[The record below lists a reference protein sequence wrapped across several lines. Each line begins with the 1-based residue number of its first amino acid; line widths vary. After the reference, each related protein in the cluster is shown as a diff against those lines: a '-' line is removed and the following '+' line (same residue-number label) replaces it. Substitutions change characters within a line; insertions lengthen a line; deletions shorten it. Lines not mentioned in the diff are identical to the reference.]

1 MQPITAHYPTRQ
13 TGSAFTRQAPP
24 STAKPTSRRRHT
36 EPKKRFSVTNQPQQ
50 IRLPSNT
57 GPLQPS
63 TIQYTPIQ
71 TRLSTTDRAFDHSS
85 IRYWPV
91 GGGGSGLVSAFL
103 TPLRRL
109 RQSDPA
115 GGGEGGGKRDVASG
129 PSFARCSSATPG
141 RGLLRQDLIWS
152 NLESKGDGRRRI
164 FPRDLWG
171 IESFSRFGSSYSI
184 LEEGKKDTQFIY
196 PSNLRFEPVPFS

>member
-115 GGGEGGGKRDVASG
+115 GGGGGE
-129 PSFARCSSATPG
+129 ARCRQWPFIRQVLLCNPRTWTSSSRPH
-141 RGLLRQDLIWS
+141 
-152 NLESKGDGRRRI
+152 LEQLGEQGRRPKANLS
-164 FPRDLWG
+164 PRPVGNRVIQQIWVLV
-171 IESFSRFGSSYSI
+171 FNSRGGQKRYSI
-184 LEEGKKDTQFIY
+184 YLSIK
-196 PSNLRFEPVPFS
+196 PALRASTFL